1 MTILDDKNFKF
12 TDAIEHL
19 KKELTHI
26 RTGRANPSLVENI
39 MVDYYGTKTPLN
51 QMANISVPDPKSL
64 VIQPWDANIIK
75 EIEKAIQNSDLGL
88 NPVNEG
94 NQLRLPIPALT
105 EERRKELAKVV
116 GDKVET
122 SKVTIRN
129 IREEIWKELK
139 EMKND
144 GKISEDD
151 MFAQQKELQKEVD
164 EKNKELKEIGESKEK
179 EILTL

>member
-1 MTILDDKNFKF
+1 MTILDDKKIKF

-19 KKELTHI
+19 KKELTQI

-39 MVDYYGTKTPLN
+39 MVDCYGTKTPLN

-64 VIQPWDANIIK
+64 VIQPWDTNIIK
-75 EIEKAIQNSDLGL
+75 EVEKSIQNSDLGL

-122 SKVTIRN
+122 SKITIRN

-164 EKNKELKEIGESKEK
+164 EKNNEIKEIGENKEK